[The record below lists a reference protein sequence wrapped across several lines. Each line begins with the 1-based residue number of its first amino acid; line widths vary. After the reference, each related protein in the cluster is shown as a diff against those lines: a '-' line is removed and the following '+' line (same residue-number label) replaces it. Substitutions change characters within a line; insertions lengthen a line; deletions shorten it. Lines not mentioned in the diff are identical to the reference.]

1 MTSFGIGTNLTND
14 LGHTALNHVL
24 KMIEVDGQAV
34 AKISD
39 APGKKSICQDQVF
52 LDYLMHVFEVSAKE
66 VPAPTPEVGRPIGA
80 GLNQSPPDHR

>member
-14 LGHTALNHVL
+14 LGHTAL
-24 KMIEVDGQAV
+24 KKIEVDGQAV